1 MIVERFA
8 LGTVK
13 NLNRS
18 EDFALGE
25 GINGTFKT
33 EGREERPIF
42 FGFNLTS
49 DLMRNNT
56 EFKSPRSL
64 RVFCNDFVIGFNCT
78 KKTQYLK

>member
-33 EGREERPIF
+33 DGREERPIF
-42 FGFNLTS
+42 LA
-49 DLMRNNT
+49 L
-56 EFKSPRSL
+56 
-64 RVFCNDFVIGFNCT
+64 I
-78 KKTQYLK
+78 

>member
-13 NLNRS
+13 NLNLS
-18 EDFALGE
+18 EDFALSE
-25 GINGTFKT
+25 GVNGTFKT
-33 EGREERPIF
+33 DGREERPIF

-56 EFKSPRSL
+56 EFTSARFL
-64 RVFCNDFVIGFNCT
+64 RV
-78 KKTQYLK
+78 